1 MSNRI
6 AFERGLR
13 LIGFAALA
21 VALVLATRGSTDASV
36 LRVIQSTDLP
46 GVLSELSPPGD
57 TILVVTDTALDPV
70 YRDWLAAE
78 RVAGRGVRWGG
89 GPVPATAVSVE
100 PVADPAGGSRV
111 LVAAPEGAVVSV
123 SDSLGALD
131 SVTARRGGGQVTV
144 PRLVGGAAGTAG
156 RQTAIGQRTDSLAAR
171 RILVFGAPSWETKFV
186 IAVLEERG
194 WQVDARVP
202 LSPDAAVVQG
212 SSTRLDT
219 SRVAAVVALDRS
231 AAGQSGRIEAFV
243 RSGGGLVL
251 GPDAAADARFSRV
264 RAGSAG
270 TRLPAPVLEVG
281 AREPRRALALVPVVR
296 LADGAVPLERRDG
309 AVAVAARRVGAGRVA
324 QLGYEDT
331 WRWRMAG
338 PDGSV
343 EAHRLWWSAVVA
355 SVSYRPAVRIP
366 GPDSP
371 HDAPLARMVARL
383 GPGESLPGGPSAEG
397 SGDPNSRPEWW
408 ILAIGL
414 AALVSEWASRRLR
427 GAA

>member
-1 MSNRI
+1 
-6 AFERGLR
+6 

-21 VALVLATRGSTDASV
+21 VALVLARRTDASV

-46 GVLSELSPPGD
+46 GVLSKLHSTGD

-70 YRDWLAAE
+70 YRDWLGAE
-78 RVAGRGVRWGG
+78 RNAGRGVRWGG
-89 GPVPATAVSVE
+89 GSVPATAVSVE
-100 PVADPAGGSRV
+100 PLADPAGGSRV
-111 LVAAPEGAVVSV
+111 LVAAPDSAVVSV
-123 SDSLGALD
+123 ADSLGALD
-131 SVTARRGGGQVTV
+131 SLTATRGGAQLTV

-156 RQTAIGQRTDSLAAR
+156 GQTALGRRTDSLAAR
-171 RILVFGAPSWETKFV
+171 RIVVFGAPSWETKFV

-202 LSPDAAVVQG
+202 LSPDTATVQG
-212 SSTRLDT
+212 ATGRLDT

-251 GPDAAADARFSRV
+251 GPEAAADARFSRV
-264 RAGSAG
+264 RAGGAG
-270 TRLPAPVLEVG
+270 TRQPAPVLEVA

-296 LADGAVPLERRDG
+296 LAEGAVPLERRDA

-338 PDGSV
+338 PEGSV

-355 SVSYRPAVRIP
+355 SVAYRPAIRLP
-366 GPDSP
+366 AQESP

-383 GPGESLPGGPSAEG
+383 GPGDSLLGEGAAESEDEPG
-397 SGDPNSRPEWW
+397 SRPEWW

-414 AALVSEWASRRLR
+414 TALVSEWASRRLR
-427 GAA
+427 GAG

>member
-1 MSNRI
+1 MSGRI

-13 LIGFAALA
+13 VIGLTALA
-21 VALVLATRGSTDASV
+21 VALVVAARGGTDASV
-36 LRVIQSTDLP
+36 MRVMQATDLP
-46 GVLSELSPPGD
+46 GVLSKLHSPVD

-78 RVAGRGVRWGG
+78 RIAGRGVRWGG
-89 GPVPATAVSVE
+89 SVPATAVSVE
-100 PVADPAGGSRV
+100 ALADPAGGSRV
-111 LVAAPEGAVVSV
+111 LVAAPDSALVRVA
-123 SDSLGALD
+123 DSLGALD
-131 SVTARRGGGQVTV
+131 SVVAGPGGAQLTV
-144 PRLVGGAAGTAG
+144 ARLVGGAIGSTG
-156 RQTAIGQRTDSLAAR
+156 RQAAFGRPTDSLASR
-171 RILVFGAPSWETKFV
+171 RVVVFGAPSWETKFV

-202 LSPDAAVVQG
+202 LSPDTAMVQG
-212 SSTRLDT
+212 ASSRLDT
-219 SRVAAVVALDRS
+219 SRVAAVVALDGS
-231 AAGQSGRIEAFV
+231 AARQSARIEAFV
-243 RSGGGLVL
+243 RAGGGLVL

-264 RAGSAG
+264 RAGATG
-270 TRLPAPVLEVG
+270 ARQPAPVLEVE
-281 AREPRRALALVPVVR
+281 AREPRRALALVPVIR
-296 LADGAVPLERRDG
+296 LAEGAVPLERRDA
-309 AVAVAARRVGAGRVA
+309 AVAVAAHRVGAGRVA

-355 SVSYRPAVRIP
+355 SVAYRPAIRIP
-366 GPDSP
+366 RPDFP

-383 GPGESLPGGPSAEG
+383 GPGDTSLREAAADGEDEPG
-397 SGDPNSRPEWW
+397 SRPEWW

>member
-1 MSNRI
+1 MGGRI
-6 AFERGLR
+6 AFERGFR
-13 LIGFAALA
+13 SIGLAALA
-21 VALVLATRGSTDASV
+21 VALVVATRGDTDDSAVRTIRSADV
-36 LRVIQSTDLP
+36 PV
-46 GVLSELSPPGD
+46 VLSNLRFTGD

-78 RVAGRGVRWGG
+78 RIAGRGVRWGG
-89 GPVPATAVSVE
+89 SVPATAVSVE
-100 PVADPAGGSRV
+100 PLADPAGGSRV
-111 LVAAPEGAVVSV
+111 LVAAPDSVVVSV
-123 SDSLGALD
+123 ADSLGALD
-131 SVTARRGGGQVTV
+131 SVVARRGGAQLTV
-144 PRLVGGAAGTAG
+144 PRLVGGATGTAG
-156 RQTAIGQRTDSLAAR
+156 RQSALGRRTDSLATR
-171 RILVFGAPSWETKFV
+171 RIVVFGAPSWETKFV

-202 LSPDAAVVQG
+202 LSPDTAVVQG
-212 SSTRLDT
+212 ATGRLDT

-251 GPDAAADARFSRV
+251 GPEAAADARFFRM

-270 TRLPAPVLEVG
+270 TRQPAPVLEAE

-296 LADGAVPLERRDG
+296 LAQGAVPLERRDA

-338 PDGSV
+338 PEGSV

-355 SVSYRPAVRIP
+355 SVAYRPAVRIP
-366 GPDSP
+366 APDSP

-383 GPGESLPGGPSAEG
+383 GPGDSLLEEPASDQSDEPR
-397 SGDPNSRPEWW
+397 SRPEWW

>member
-1 MSNRI
+1 MSGRV

-21 VALVLATRGSTDASV
+21 AALVLSGTTEDSA
-36 LRVIQSTDLP
+36 LRVIRSADLP
-46 GVLSELSPPGD
+46 GVLSKLQRLDS
-57 TILVVTDTALDPV
+57 ILVVTDTALDPV

-89 GPVPATAVSVE
+89 KPVPATAVSVE
-100 PVADPAGGSRV
+100 PLADPAGGSRV
-111 LVAAPEGAVVSV
+111 LVAAPDTAIVRVA
-123 SDSLGALD
+123 DSLGVLD
-131 SVTARRGGGQVTV
+131 SVMARHGGIQLTV
-144 PRLVGGAAGTAG
+144 PTLVGGAAGATG
-156 RQTAIGQRTDSLAAR
+156 GQTALGRRTDSLAAR
-171 RILVFGAPSWETKFV
+171 RIVVFGAPSWETKFV

-202 LSPDAAVVQG
+202 LSPDTAMVQG
-212 SSTRLDT
+212 ASGRLDT

-231 AAGQSGRIEAFV
+231 AARHSARIETFV

-251 GPDAAADARFSRV
+251 GPDAASDARFARV
-264 RAGSAG
+264 RVGAAGA
-270 TRLPAPVLEVG
+270 RQPAPVLEVE
-281 AREPRRALALVPVVR
+281 AREPRRALALVPVV
-296 LADGAVPLERRDG
+296 LAQGAVPLERRDA
-309 AVAVAARRVGAGRVA
+309 AVAVAARRVGPGRVA

-355 SVSYRPAVRIP
+355 SVAYRPALRLP
-366 GPDSP
+366 APDAP

-383 GPGESLPGGPSAEG
+383 GPGDSVPDAGVAARGDDEPG
-397 SGDPNSRPEWW
+397 SRPEWW

-427 GAA
+427 GAT

>member
-1 MSNRI
+1 MRLL
-6 AFERGLR
+6 AERGLR

-21 VALVLATRGSTDASV
+21 VALVLAIRGRTDASA
-36 LRVIQSTDLP
+36 LRVIRSADVP
-46 GVLSELSPPGD
+46 AVLSNLRFPGD

-89 GPVPATAVSVE
+89 SVPATAVSVE
-100 PVADPAGGSRV
+100 PLADPAGGFRV
-111 LVAAPEGAVVSV
+111 LVAAPDSAVVSV
-123 SDSLGALD
+123 ADSLGALD
-131 SVTARRGGGQVTV
+131 SVVARRGGAQLTV
-144 PRLVGGAAGTAG
+144 PRLVGGATGTAG
-156 RQTAIGQRTDSLAAR
+156 RQSALGYRTDSLAAR
-171 RILVFGAPSWETKFV
+171 RIVVFGAPSWETKFV

-202 LSPDAAVVQG
+202 LSPDTAMVQG
-212 SSTRLDT
+212 PTGRLDT
-219 SRVAAVVALDRS
+219 NRVAAVVALDRS
-231 AAGQSGRIEAFV
+231 AAGQSARIEAFV

-251 GPDAAADARFSRV
+251 GPDAAADPRFSRV

-270 TRLPAPVLEVG
+270 TRQPAPVLEVE

-296 LADGAVPLERRDG
+296 LAEGAVPLERRDA

-355 SVSYRPAVRIP
+355 SVAYRPSVRIP
-366 GPDSP
+366 RPDSP

-383 GPGESLPGGPSAEG
+383 GPGDSLLEVPASDESDEPK
-397 SGDPNSRPEWW
+397 SRPEWW

-427 GAA
+427 GAG

>member
-1 MSNRI
+1 MRGRI
-6 AFERGLR
+6 TFERGLR

-21 VALVLATRGSTDASV
+21 VALVAAIRGRTDASA
-36 LRVIQSTDLP
+36 LRVIRSADVP
-46 GVLSELSPPGD
+46 VELSNLRFPGD

-89 GPVPATAVSVE
+89 AVPATAVSVE
-100 PVADPAGGSRV
+100 PLADPAGGSRV
-111 LVAAPEGAVVSV
+111 LVAAPDSTIVSV
-123 SDSLGALD
+123 ADSLGALD
-131 SVTARRGGGQVTV
+131 SVRARRGGAQLTV
-144 PRLVGGAAGTAG
+144 PRLVGSAAGTAG
-156 RQTAIGQRTDSLAAR
+156 GQTALGHRTDSLAAR
-171 RILVFGAPSWETKFV
+171 RVVVFGAPSWETKFV

-202 LSPDAAVVQG
+202 LSPDTAVVQG
-212 SSTRLDT
+212 TSGRLDT

-231 AAGQSGRIEAFV
+231 AARQSARIEAFV

-251 GPDAAADARFSRV
+251 GPDAAADARFARV
-264 RAGSAG
+264 RAGVVG
-270 TRLPAPVLEVG
+270 TRQPAPVLEVE
-281 AREPRRALALVPVVR
+281 ARDPRRALALVPVV
-296 LADGAVPLERRDG
+296 LAQGAVPLERRDA
-309 AVAVAARRVGAGRVA
+309 AVAVAAWRVGAGRVA

-343 EAHRLWWSAVVA
+343 EAHRLWWTAVVA
-355 SVSYRPAVRIP
+355 SVAYRPAVRLP
-366 GPDSP
+366 TRTSP

-383 GPGESLPGGPSAEG
+383 GPGDSLLREGAAQGEDEPG
-397 SGDPNSRPEWW
+397 SRPEWW

-414 AALVSEWASRRLR
+414 AALVTEWASRRLR
-427 GAA
+427 GAT

>member
-1 MSNRI
+1 MSGRI
-6 AFERGLR
+6 VFERGLR
-13 LIGFAALA
+13 WVGLAALA
-21 VALVLATRGSTDASV
+21 AALVQAIRAETDGSAVRTIRSADVPA
-36 LRVIQSTDLP
+36 
-46 GVLSELSPPGD
+46 VLSKLHSPVD

-78 RVAGRGVRWGG
+78 RLAGRGVRWGG
-89 GPVPATAVSVE
+89 SVPATAVSVE
-100 PVADPAGGSRV
+100 PLADPAGGSRV
-111 LVAAPEGAVVSV
+111 LVAAPESAVVSV
-123 SDSLGALD
+123 ADSLGVLD
-131 SVTARRGGGQVTV
+131 SVTARRGGGQVTA

-156 RQTAIGQRTDSLAAR
+156 GQTALGQRTDSLAAR
-171 RILVFGAPSWETKFV
+171 RIVVFGAPSWETKFV

-202 LSPDAAVVQG
+202 LSPDTAMVQG
-212 SSTRLDT
+212 SSIRLDT
-219 SRVAAVVALDRS
+219 SRVAVVVALDPS

-251 GPDAAADARFSRV
+251 GPDAAADSRFARV

-270 TRLPAPVLEVG
+270 PRQPAPVLEV
-281 AREPRRALALVPVVR
+281 AALEPRRALALVPVVR

-355 SVSYRPAVRIP
+355 SVAYRPAVRIL

-383 GPGESLPGGPSAEG
+383 GPGESLPEGPSPGG
-397 SGDPNSRPEWW
+397 SDEPRNRPEWW

-427 GAA
+427 GAG

>member
-1 MSNRI
+1 MRLL
-6 AFERGLR
+6 AERVLR
-13 LIGFAALA
+13 VTGFAALA
-21 VALVLATRGSTDASV
+21 LALVLAARAKTDGSAVRTVPAA
-36 LRVIQSTDLP
+36 RLP
-46 GVLSELSPPGD
+46 GVLATLHLPVD
-57 TILVVTDTALDPV
+57 TLVVVTDTALDPV
-70 YRDWLAAE
+70 YRDWLAAD

-89 GPVPATAVSVE
+89 RPVPATAVSVE
-100 PVADPAGGSRV
+100 PLADPAGGSRV
-111 LVAAPEGAVVSV
+111 LVAAPDSAVVRV
-123 SDSLGALD
+123 ADSLGRLD
-131 SVTARRGGGQVTV
+131 SIVARLGGAQLTV
-144 PRLVGGAAGTAG
+144 PRLVGGAIGTAG
-156 RQTAIGQRTDSLAAR
+156 RQTALGRRTDSLVAR
-171 RILVFGAPSWETKFV
+171 RVVVFGAPSWETKFV

-202 LSPDAAVVQG
+202 LSPDMAVVQG
-212 SSTRLDT
+212 ATGRLDT

-231 AAGQSGRIEAFV
+231 AAAQSGRIEAFV

-251 GPDAAADARFSRV
+251 GPDAAADPRFSRV

-270 TRLPAPVLEVG
+270 ARQPAPVLQVY
-281 AREPRRALALVPVVR
+281 ARDPRRALALVPVVR
-296 LADGAVPLERRDG
+296 LAEGAVPLERRDA

-355 SVSYRPAVRIP
+355 SVAYRAAVRLP
-366 GPDSP
+366 GQDSP

-383 GPGESLPGGPSAEG
+383 GPGDSLLGESAAPGGADEPG
-397 SGDPNSRPEWW
+397 SRPEWW
-408 ILAIGL
+408 ILALGL

>member
-1 MSNRI
+1 MIGRI

-13 LIGFAALA
+13 LIGLAALA
-21 VALVLATRGSTDASV
+21 VALVVSTRGRTDASV
-36 LRVIQSTDLP
+36 LRVIRSADLP
-46 GVLSELSPPGD
+46 GVLSKIHIPGD

-78 RVAGRGVRWGG
+78 RAAGRGVRWGG

-100 PVADPAGGSRV
+100 PIADPTGGSRV
-111 LVAAPEGAVVSV
+111 LVAAPDSALVSV
-123 SDSLGALD
+123 ADSLGTLD
-131 SVTARRGGGQVTV
+131 SVVARRGGAQLTV

-156 RQTAIGQRTDSLAAR
+156 GQFALGQGTDSLAAR
-171 RILVFGAPSWETKFV
+171 RVVVFGAPSWETKFV

-202 LSPDAAVVQG
+202 LSPDTAMVQG
-212 SSTRLDT
+212 ASGRLDT

-231 AAGQSGRIEAFV
+231 AARQSSRIEAFV

-251 GPDAAADARFSRV
+251 GPDAAADARFARV
-264 RAGSAG
+264 RVGAAG
-270 TRLPAPVLEVG
+270 TRQPAPVLEVES
-281 AREPRRALALVPVVR
+281 RDPRRALALVPVV
-296 LADGAVPLERRDG
+296 LAQGAVPLERRDA

-343 EAHRLWWSAVVA
+343 EAHRRWWSAVVA
-355 SVSYRPAVRIP
+355 SVAYRPAVRLP
-366 GPDSP
+366 ARDSP

-383 GPGESLPGGPSAEG
+383 GPGDSLPGEG
-397 SGDPNSRPEWW
+397 ATTGREEAPGSRPEWW